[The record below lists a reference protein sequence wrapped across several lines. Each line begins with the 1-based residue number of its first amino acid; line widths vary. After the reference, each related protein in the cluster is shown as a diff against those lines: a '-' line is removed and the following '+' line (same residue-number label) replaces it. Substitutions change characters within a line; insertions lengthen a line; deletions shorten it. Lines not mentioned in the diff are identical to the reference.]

1 VWRIGRGGEG
11 SACRRRGLWYRCHCG
26 GSACGED
33 AKRRGDRN
41 ETVGMLVKYSVPSAG
56 LEDIGGGGGVTA
68 CNEVKGELRNTWVSA
83 LCCLDL
89 FKDANLDG
97 ELCMHSCVNDLWR
110 GVE

>member
-1 VWRIGRGGEG
+1 
-11 SACRRRGLWYRCHCG
+11 
-26 GSACGED
+26 
-33 AKRRGDRN
+33 
-41 ETVGMLVKYSVPSAG
+41 MLVKYSVPSAG